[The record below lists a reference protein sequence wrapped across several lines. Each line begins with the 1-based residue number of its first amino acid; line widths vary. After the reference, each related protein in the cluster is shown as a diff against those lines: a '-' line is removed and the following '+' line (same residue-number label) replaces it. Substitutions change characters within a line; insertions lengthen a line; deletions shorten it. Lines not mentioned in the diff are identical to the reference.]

1 MTAKE
6 IIAYMESLQNEEQ
19 RRVLMGFFKTGPGEY
34 GEGDEFLG
42 LKVPQ
47 TREVVKAA
55 WKDFPLDEVPELL
68 MSKWHEVRLCGLLI
82 LVAKFERLTKRAA
95 ARTPLEC
102 TERTGTARTP
112 LECTERTG
120 TERTPLE
127 CTETI
132 KTPLECAEE
141 AIRGRDEIL
150 TMYLQYAERANN
162 WDLVDLSVPKIL
174 GHWLL
179 LPTNLSPLPTI
190 PEHSSPTRSL
200 SPHRGGDPLQIAYKR
215 QVLDELA
222 QSDNLWKQRMSMVCS
237 WKTSQMG
244 DPSWCLRYAEIHLH
258 HPHDLMHK
266 AVGWMLREMGKRCSM
281 DLLRDFLRQHAHEM
295 PRTMLRYAI
304 EKMSEQERQ
313 YWMAIPQDFAPAK
326 NSKANRFAGIPVSDF
341 VEMILMGDDE
351 AMYYL
356 LHDRLK
362 RPLHERYE
370 AYNNCLFDDYEDVID
385 DFFLNLRE
393 CGRYPYEPLQRIKK
407 KESFETWLLNTFRNY
422 LRNRAEAEGGVIS
435 SQPNCEAHALIAGE
449 GSISDEEKIRV
460 VSQLIAY
467 AHQVFYPRG
476 RFIFLRSLLTM
487 LNKQR
492 AVPNKEMAEALDM
505 SDLAY
510 RVAVYR
516 MKQNVR
522 HFRNRLHKG
531 ETLRLDEEHQQ
542 MADNINRDFI
552 HLYPMLFRIYLE
564 CIDTL
569 KTSTAVKDL
578 RQQYLEER
586 GFAVHEPDADSPI
599 RVRIPAFWEKLNR
612 WMTT

>member
-102 TERTGTARTP
+102 
-112 LECTERTG
+112 
-120 TERTPLE
+120 
-127 CTETI
+127 
-132 KTPLECAEE
+132 AEE

-162 WDLVDLSVPKIL
+162 WDLVDLSVHKIL

-179 LPTNLSPLPTI
+179 LPTNLSPLPT
-190 PEHSSPTRSL
+190 SPKGAEICSPSL
-200 SPHRGGDPLQIAYKR
+200 PTSPRGGDSLQIAYKR

-222 QSDNLWKQRMSMVCS
+222 QSDNLWKQRMSIVCS

-266 AVGWMLREMGKRCSM
+266 AVGWMLREMGKRVSM
-281 DLLRDFLRQHAHEM
+281 DLLREFLRQHAHEM

-313 YWMAIPQDFAPAK
+313 YWMAFP
-326 NSKANRFAGIPVSDF
+326 
-341 VEMILMGDDE
+341 
-351 AMYYL
+351 
-356 LHDRLK
+356 
-362 RPLHERYE
+362 
-370 AYNNCLFDDYEDVID
+370 
-385 DFFLNLRE
+385 
-393 CGRYPYEPLQRIKK
+393 
-407 KESFETWLLNTFRNY
+407 
-422 LRNRAEAEGGVIS
+422 
-435 SQPNCEAHALIAGE
+435 
-449 GSISDEEKIRV
+449 
-460 VSQLIAY
+460 
-467 AHQVFYPRG
+467 
-476 RFIFLRSLLTM
+476 
-487 LNKQR
+487 
-492 AVPNKEMAEALDM
+492 
-505 SDLAY
+505 
-510 RVAVYR
+510 
-516 MKQNVR
+516 
-522 HFRNRLHKG
+522 
-531 ETLRLDEEHQQ
+531 
-542 MADNINRDFI
+542 
-552 HLYPMLFRIYLE
+552 
-564 CIDTL
+564 
-569 KTSTAVKDL
+569 
-578 RQQYLEER
+578 
-586 GFAVHEPDADSPI
+586 
-599 RVRIPAFWEKLNR
+599 
-612 WMTT
+612 